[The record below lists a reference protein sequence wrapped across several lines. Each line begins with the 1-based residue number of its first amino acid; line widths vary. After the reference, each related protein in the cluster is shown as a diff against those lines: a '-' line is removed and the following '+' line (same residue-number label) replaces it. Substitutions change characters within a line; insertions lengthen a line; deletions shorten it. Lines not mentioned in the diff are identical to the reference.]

1 MVIITRNSAGKA
13 MNAQPRP
20 TPDDTRARIIEA
32 ADSLFRRLG
41 FAKTAVADIAAELGM
56 SPANV
61 YRFFSSKNAI
71 VEAICQRYLGEIE
84 AGAWAVLHAKA
95 SAAAR
100 IERLFLEILAY
111 HSKNFIDEKRVHD
124 IVLVAIE
131 HSWTAIAAHK
141 DVIGTIL
148 ERMVR
153 DGVETGEFETA
164 DPRETADLMLRSMMC
179 FTHPILIGQCMD
191 EGEDLEAAARASVRF
206 LLRAITPQS

>member
-1 MVIITRNSAGKA
+1 

-20 TPDDTRARIIEA
+20 KPDDTRARIIET

-84 AGAWAVLHAKA
+84 AGAWAVVHAKA

-100 IERLFLEILAY
+100 IERLFLDVLAY
-111 HSKNFIDEKRVHD
+111 HSKNFISEKRVHD

-131 HSWTAIAAHK
+131 HSWTAISAHK
-141 DVIGTIL
+141 DVIRAII

-153 DGVETGEFETA
+153 DGVESGEFEA
-164 DPRETADLMLRSMMC
+164 VDPRETADLILRSMVC
-179 FTHPILIGQCMD
+179 FTHPVLIGQCMD
-191 EGEDLEAAARASVRF
+191 EGEDLAAAARASVRF
-206 LLRAITPQS
+206 LMRGITPRS

>member
-1 MVIITRNSAGKA
+1 MTP
-13 MNAQPRP
+13 QPRP
-20 TPDDTRARIIEA
+20 KSDDTRARIIEA

-84 AGAWAVLHAKA
+84 AGAWAVVHANA

-111 HSKNFIDEKRVHD
+111 HSKNFLSEKRVHD

-131 HSWTAIAAHK
+131 HSWTAISAHK
-141 DVIGTIL
+141 DVIRTII
-148 ERMVR
+148 ERMLR
-153 DGVETGEFETA
+153 DGVKTGEFEA
-164 DPRETADLMLRSMMC
+164 VDPPETADLILRSMVC
-179 FTHPILIGQCMD
+179 FTHPVLIGQCME
-191 EGEDLEAAARASVRF
+191 EGEDLGAAARASVRF
-206 LLRAITPQS
+206 LLRAITPRG

>member
-1 MVIITRNSAGKA
+1 

-20 TPDDTRARIIEA
+20 TSDDTRARIIEA
-32 ADSLFRRLG
+32 ADGLFRRLG
-41 FAKTAVADIAAELGM
+41 FAKTAVADIAAELEM

-84 AGAWAVLHAKA
+84 AGAWAVVHSKA

-100 IERLFLEILAY
+100 IERLFLEILTY
-111 HSKNFIDEKRVHD
+111 HSKNFMSEKRVHD

-131 HSWTAIAAHK
+131 HSWTAISAHK
-141 DVIGTIL
+141 DVIRTIV
-148 ERMVR
+148 ERMLR
-153 DGVETGEFETA
+153 DGVETGEFELV
-164 DPRETADLMLRSMMC
+164 DPRETADLILRSMVC
-179 FTHPILIGQCMD
+179 FTHPVLIGQCME

-206 LLRAITPQS
+206 LLRAITPRS

>member
-1 MVIITRNSAGKA
+1 MTP
-13 MNAQPRP
+13 QPRP
-20 TPDDTRARIIEA
+20 RSDDTRARIIEA
-32 ADSLFRRLG
+32 ADNLFRRLG

-84 AGAWAVLHAKA
+84 AGAWAVVHANA
-95 SAAAR
+95 PAAAR

-111 HSKNFIDEKRVHD
+111 HSKNFLREKRVHD

-131 HSWTAIAAHK
+131 HSWTAISAHK
-141 DVIGTIL
+141 DVIRTII

-153 DGVETGEFETA
+153 DGVKTGEFEA
-164 DPRETADLMLRSMMC
+164 VDAHETADLMLRSMVC
-179 FTHPILIGQCMD
+179 FTHPVLIGQHMG

-206 LLRAITPQS
+206 LLRAITPRG

>member
-1 MVIITRNSAGKA
+1 
-13 MNAQPRP
+13 MNAPPRP
-20 TPDDTRARIIEA
+20 TPDDTRARIIEV
-32 ADSLFRRLG
+32 ADGLFRRLG

-84 AGAWAVLHAKA
+84 ACAWAVVHSKA

-100 IERLFLEILAY
+100 IERLFLEILTY
-111 HSKNFIDEKRVHD
+111 HSKNFLSEKRVHD

-131 HSWTAIAAHK
+131 HSWTAISAHK
-141 DVIGTIL
+141 DVISTIL

-153 DGVETGEFETA
+153 DGVETGEFEVV
-164 DPRETADLMLRSMMC
+164 DPRESAELILRSMVC
-179 FTHPILIGQCMD
+179 FTHPVLIGQCME

-206 LLRAITPQS
+206 MMRAITPRS